1 MSQAMLGRIAAVTI
15 TTPDPAAS
23 IAAYRRYLDYA
34 VVDDGALPREL
45 ARAWG
50 RPQLAGRRTALLEPA
65 SGLDTYLRFVEG
77 PAYPDYRPFACLG
90 WNAAELIVRDTD
102 ALASQL
108 ESSPF
113 RIIGPPEDLSFSD
126 KIRAMQVVGPAGEV
140 LYLTE
145 IKEKLPIFDTPVA
158 LCEADR
164 VFIVVL
170 GGSTLDSVQDYYH
183 AQLGVPRAPVMPSV
197 ISVLS
202 AQYGLPREFLH
213 PIAALPLPGQ
223 CYIEADEMPAGAQ
236 PRPCEPG
243 ELPPGV
249 AIVSFDVEHLPADGA
264 IGGIATC
271 ATPPYEGH
279 RAQLRVGAAGELIEL
294 IERPRARTP

>member
-1 MSQAMLGRIAAVTI
+1 MSGATLGRIAAVTI

-23 IAAYRRYLDYA
+23 IAAYRRYLGYT

-102 ALASQL
+102 VLAAQL
-108 ESSPF
+108 SGSPF
-113 RIIGPPEDLSFSD
+113 SVIGPPADLSFSD
-126 KIRAMQVVGPAGEV
+126 QIRAMQVVGPAGEV
-140 LYLTE
+140 LYLTA
-145 IKEKLPIFDTPVA
+145 IKEKLPIFDTPEA
-158 LCEADR
+158 LCDVDR
-164 VFIVVL
+164 VFIVIL
-170 GGSTLDSVQDYYH
+170 GGGTLDSLQDYYH
-183 AQLGVPRAPVMPSV
+183 ERLGVPRAPAMPSV

-202 AQYGLPREFLH
+202 AQYGLARDYLH

-223 CYIEADEMPAGAQ
+223 CYIEADAMPPGVL
-236 PRPCEPG
+236 PRPCRPG

-249 AIVSFDVEHLPADGA
+249 AIVSFAVDRLPDGGA

-271 ATPPYEGH
+271 ATPPYDGS
-279 RAQLRVGAAGELIEL
+279 RAQLCVGAAGELIEL
-294 IERPRARTP
+294 IERPPG